1 LQVSEVRIKK
11 TEGLDGKVKGYATI
25 TFDGQFVVH
34 NIRIV
39 DGKDGLFIAMPCR
52 KMSNGEYKDVVH
64 PISTDF
70 REYLKKTILEAFEK
84 APDAGQ
90 TN

>member
-1 LQVSEVRIKK
+1 M
-11 TEGLDGKVKGYATI
+11 DGKVKGYATI